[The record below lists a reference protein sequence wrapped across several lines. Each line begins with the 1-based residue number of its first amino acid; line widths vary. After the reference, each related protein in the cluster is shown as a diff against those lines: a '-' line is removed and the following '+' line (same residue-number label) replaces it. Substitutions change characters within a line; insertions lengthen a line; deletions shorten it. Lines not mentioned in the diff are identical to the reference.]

1 MAKIL
6 TSQAELDAIFRKL
19 ETDFRRFNRRQ
30 VDFAVKEIGA
40 IRGDIADFLAEY
52 ADDKGIIPRRR
63 ANMIARE
70 LEAIE
75 KSLRER
81 GELAFNS
88 VIEET
93 SEWTARR
100 LNRGIGLGLSSVAFD
115 RVNEHVIKYVVN
127 RFGDDGL
134 VLSERIWG
142 LSGEIR
148 DEMSTVIR
156 RNIIKG
162 DGINAMIP
170 EIRKVYDNETWKI
183 ERVAR
188 TESLTAKRAAAG
200 YSARESEVVE
210 WVKFHAGVKRSD
222 ACVELAEDDPHGKGA
237 GIYKPTDTEI
247 WSVHPNCTGYTTYV
261 LNERWL

>member
-1 MAKIL
+1 MAKLL
-6 TSQAELDAIFRKL
+6 TTQADLNRIFERM
-19 ETDFRRFNRRQ
+19 ETDFGRFNRRQ
-30 VDFAVKEIGA
+30 QEYAVREIGRVRGEVADLLADFA
-40 IRGDIADFLAEY
+40 
-52 ADDKGIIPRRR
+52 DDDGTIKRRR
-63 ANMIARE
+63 ASRILRDLDE
-70 LEAIE
+70 IE
-75 KSLRER
+75 KSLIEH
-81 GELAFNS
+81 GEIAFNR
-88 VIEET
+88 VIDES

-100 LNRGIGLGLSSVAFD
+100 INRGVGLGLSARAFD
-115 RVNEHVIKYVVN
+115 RINEHVIKYVVN

-200 YSARESEVVE
+200 YSARKSEVVE

-222 ACVELAEDDPHGKGA
+222 ACVSLAEDDPHGKGR
-237 GIYKPTDTEI
+237 GIYKPSDTEI
-247 WSVHPNCTGYTTYV
+247 WNPHPNCTGYTTYV
-261 LNERWL
+261 LDERWL